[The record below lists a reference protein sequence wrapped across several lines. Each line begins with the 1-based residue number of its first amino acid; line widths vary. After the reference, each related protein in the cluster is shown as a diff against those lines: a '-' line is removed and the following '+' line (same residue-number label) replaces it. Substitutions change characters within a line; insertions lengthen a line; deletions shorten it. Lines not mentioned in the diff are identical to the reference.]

1 MTQKCSFLETV
12 AAAACDYRV
21 PCSTCNVNT
30 CCQRPP
36 PKHPSLWL
44 KSPEYTQS
52 YPAPLNWMKKLGFYI
67 HMEPHSTTHV
77 HLEIL
82 GIYSIY
88 YRKRLSTGCTTWI
101 RNDDI
106 LRAICSMKQGVSSGP
121 SMYGLW
127 YTLPPCF
134 WYTFWEKKNVYFLQ
148 RQTKKLFK
156 SKALPIH
163 KMFVWFWSFAALFWN
178 KKGTY
183 IRHLF

>member
-12 AAAACDYRV
+12 AAAAACDYRV

-52 YPAPLNWMKKLGFYI
+52 YAAAAAPFNWMKKLGFYI
-67 HMEPHSTTHV
+67 HMEHHSTTHV

-88 YRKRLSTGCTTWI
+88 YRKRLYWLYDVNKEWWHTACNMFHETGCII
-101 RNDDI
+101 RAKHIWLVIYIATLFLIYI
-106 LRAICSMKQGVSSGP
+106 LG
-121 SMYGLW
+121 
-127 YTLPPCF
+127 
-134 WYTFWEKKNVYFLQ
+134 KKERLFPA
-148 RQTKKLFK
+148 QTDKE
-156 SKALPIH
+156 I
-163 KMFVWFWSFAALFWN
+163 
-178 KKGTY
+178 
-183 IRHLF
+183 IQE